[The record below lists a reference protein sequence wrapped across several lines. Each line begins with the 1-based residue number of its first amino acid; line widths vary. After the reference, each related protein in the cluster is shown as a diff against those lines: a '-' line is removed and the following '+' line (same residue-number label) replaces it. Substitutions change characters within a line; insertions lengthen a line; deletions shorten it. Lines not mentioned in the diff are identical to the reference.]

1 MELSSLNPVKGLLA
15 LVGGILVRAG
25 VVPQRRV
32 DRTIELAWPRIVTG
46 LARMSKSAADVA
58 MVGLAVGNAAIAGV
72 GFASPFWGLA
82 FALGGGVAGATI
94 SLVSQR
100 YGANAS
106 RELGLAVRGS
116 VLLVLAITLPL
127 SVAFWLFPVE
137 LVGLIG
143 GDNPEAIELGARYL
157 QIVGLGIP
165 LAGLNLVGSRTLV
178 GADDAW
184 TAMVVR
190 AGGAVVNIGLNAAL
204 IFGLGMGVVGAAL
217 GTVFGNLA
225 VTVAF
230 AYGLATGHLPGV
242 GPFPVRVPL
251 SGPIV
256 DADVVR
262 DLVEIGTPL
271 VFTNLARTGAQFPLL
286 AIVALLGEEVV
297 AAFVVARRIRGL
309 MNTPGWGFSLASSSL
324 VGQELG
330 KGDESEARAYG
341 RDVLAFA
348 LATYLTGAAV
358 VGVFAEEVG
367 RVFVDDP
374 AILPLVTVF
383 VYVACVSVVFNGI
396 NGGATG
402 PLRASG
408 DTRWPF
414 YGQLVGLYAFTLPL
428 AYLGATTALGIYGLY
443 LALIVE
449 TLVPASI
456 TYYRYATGT
465 WLEISRRYRPDAR
478 PGD

>member
-1 MELSSLNPVKGLLA
+1 MRLATLNPVKVVLA
-15 LVGGILVRAG
+15 LVGGLLVRAG
-25 VVPQRRV
+25 AVRQRRV
-32 DRTIELAWPRIVTG
+32 DRTIDLAWPRIVTG

-72 GFASPFWGLA
+72 GFATPFWGLA

-100 YGANAS
+100 YGANAH
-106 RELGLAVRGS
+106 RELALAVKGS

-127 SVAFWLFPVE
+127 SAAFWLFPTE
-137 LVGLIG
+137 LVRLVG

-157 QIVGLGIP
+157 KVVGLGIP

-190 AGGAVVNIGLNAAL
+190 AGGAIVNIGVNALL
-204 IFGLGMGVVGAAL
+204 IFGLGLGVVGAAV
-217 GTVFGNLA
+217 GTVLGNLV
-225 VTVAF
+225 VTLAF
-230 AYGLATGHLPGV
+230 AYGLSTGGLPGV
-242 GPFPVRVPL
+242 GSFPVRIPV
-251 SGPIV
+251 SGPV
-256 DADVVR
+256 FDAGLVR
-262 DLVEIGTPL
+262 DLIEIGTPL
-271 VFTNLARTGAQFPLL
+271 TFTNLARTGAQFPLL
-286 AIVALLGEEVV
+286 AIVALFGQDIV

-330 KGDESEARAYG
+330 KNDESEARAYG
-341 RDVLAFA
+341 RDVLTFAF
-348 LATYLTGAAV
+348 ATYLAAAAAV
-358 VGVFAEEVG
+358 GLFAESVS
-367 RVFVDDP
+367 RLFVEDP
-374 AILPLVTVF
+374 AIVPLVTVF

-414 YGQLVGLYAFTLPL
+414 YGQLVGLYAFALPL
-428 AYLGATTALGIYGLY
+428 AYVGATTALGIYGLY

-465 WLEISRRYRPDAR
+465 WLEVSRRYRPDTAM
-478 PGD
+478 GD